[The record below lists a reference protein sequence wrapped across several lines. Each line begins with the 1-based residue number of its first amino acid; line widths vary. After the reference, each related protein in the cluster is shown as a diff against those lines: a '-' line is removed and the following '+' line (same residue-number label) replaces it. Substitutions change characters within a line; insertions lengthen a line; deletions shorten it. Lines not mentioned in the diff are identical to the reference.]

1 MSKNIGHF
9 INGKNVY
16 NKWKSIKIFNPSN
29 DKIIGSI
36 TCASKEIV
44 EKTILSSQN
53 AFYKWKEFSIAKRTE
68 ILFDYKVLLEKNKVK
83 LAK

>member
-9 INGKNVY
+9 VNGKKVY
-16 NKWKSIKIFNPSN
+16 NKGKSIKIFNPSN

-53 AFYKWKEFSIAKRTE
+53 AFYKYLRPFLYINGFFNMK
-68 ILFDYKVLLEKNKVK
+68 KVF
-83 LAK
+83 

>member
-16 NKWKSIKIFNPSN
+16 NKGKSIKIFNPSN

-44 EKTILSSQN
+44 EKTI
-53 AFYKWKEFSIAKRTE
+53 
-68 ILFDYKVLLEKNKVK
+68 
-83 LAK
+83 